1 MHIFVVGCLV
11 NEFLRHIPSE
21 VKQFSDTLCG
31 LLPSDNRGRGTLGG
45 VTLTD
50 TDAVFVVP
58 YGNSATLKE
67 KPRTA
72 CAVMFFQPFGIFLYG
87 LILHKAGANIQKAF
101 TLVGSD
107 AEGFIN
113 NLL

>member
-1 MHIFVVGCLV
+1 MICRFVNQTLW
-11 NEFLRHIPSE
+11 NIPSE

-31 LLPSDNRGRGTLGG
+31 LLPSDDRGRGTLGG

-50 TDAVFVVP
+50 TDAVFIVP

-67 KPRTA
+67 ESRTA
-72 CAVMFFQPFGIFLYG
+72 CAVMFFQPFGVFLYG
-87 LILHKAGANIQKAF
+87 HIFHKAGANIQKAF

-113 NLL
+113 DLL